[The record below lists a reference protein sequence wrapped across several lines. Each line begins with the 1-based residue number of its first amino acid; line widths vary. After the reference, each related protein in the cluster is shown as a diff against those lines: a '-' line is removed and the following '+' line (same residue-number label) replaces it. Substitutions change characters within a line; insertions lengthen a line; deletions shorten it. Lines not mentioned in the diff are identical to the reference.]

1 MPGPSAKMIES
12 PLFKGKEPLSS
23 EDFQRLTLTGHSGAF
38 RTLLSDSNL
47 NLDRDIFLGTLV
59 TVESSGAVSGAQLV
73 KCGTIPGVS
82 INLREVWDGVELEGK
97 LVISDHDA
105 SLYMDVNGLLSSS
118 WTDQVPW
125 KVKIKKDGKWSS
137 VKKGALKDHGLS
149 ELCFRGTS
157 QPVSPS
163 SSKFLVGLVPKSLVE
178 LRSVEESNSR
188 FYPMVKVTEVRAK
201 FYPLAEQ
208 HHKFG
213 LAVQPLVFLSDPPVD
228 SEDYVDFSAVQW
240 PASQSVKDAQAALLQ
255 ASVMPNVHLNVGK
268 WREAVTKKDFPRRDS
283 AFSWPGPRR
292 EDEESETD
300 SSSEDSSGWSR

>member
-1 MPGPSAKMIES
+1 MPGAPAKMIES
-12 PLFKGKEPLSS
+12 PLFKGREPLTS
-23 EDFQRLTLTGHSGAF
+23 EDFQRLSLTGHSGAF

-47 NLDRDIFLGTLV
+47 NVERDLFLGTLV
-59 TVESSGAVSGAQLV
+59 TVESNGAVSGAQLV

-82 INLREVWDGVELEGK
+82 INLREVWDGVDLEGK
-97 LVISDHDA
+97 VVISDHDA
-105 SLYMDVNGLLSSS
+105 SLYKDVNGLLSSS

-125 KVKIKKDGKWSS
+125 KVKVQNDGKWTTI
-137 VKKGALKDHGLS
+137 KKGALKDHGLS
-149 ELCFRGTS
+149 ELSFRGTS
-157 QPVSPS
+157 QPVSAT

-178 LRSVEESNSR
+178 LRAVEESNSR

-228 SEDYVDFSAVQW
+228 NEDYVDFAAVQW
-240 PASQSVKDAQAALLQ
+240 PASQRVKDAQAALLQ
-255 ASVMPNVHLNVGK
+255 ASIMPNVHLNVAK
-268 WREAVTKKDFPRRDS
+268 WREAVSKDFLRRDS

-292 EDEESETD
+292 EDEDSSSD
-300 SSSEDSSGWSR
+300 SSSENSSGWSR